1 MTNERPSM
9 FVPALI
15 GGGLAGILSGVPLIN
30 CLCCLWI
37 IGGAMLA
44 AYLLTKDSKVPLSS
58 GDGAI
63 VGALAG
69 VIAAIVDFFVS
80 IPFQAMSE
88 DIFRNVMDRFSEY
101 ADEMPQGWESLME
114 GGGLEASMAM
124 NILGL
129 LIAAVVFSILGALGG
144 ILGMSMF
151 GKKYFP
157 AQGNVTIDVPKEDS
171 GVKDPSDRQ
180 P

>member
-1 MTNERPSM
+1 M
-9 FVPALI
+9 PALI
-15 GGGLAGILSGVPLIN
+15 GGGLAGVLSAIPFVN

-37 IGGAMLA
+37 IGGAMLS
-44 AYLLTKDSKVPLSS
+44 AYLLSKDSKVLLTS

-63 VGALAG
+63 VGGLTG
-69 VIAAIVDFFVS
+69 IIAAIVDFFVS
-80 IPFQAMSE
+80 IPFQAMSDE
-88 DIFRNVMDRFSEY
+88 MARSIMEKISEY
-101 ADEMPQGWESLME
+101 ADEIPEGWESFLE
-114 GGGLEASMAM
+114 GGGFEASMAM

-151 GKKYFP
+151 GKKFLP
-157 AQGNVTIDVPKEDS
+157 PKGDVIIDIPKEDS
-171 GVKDPSDRQ
+171 NAKDPSDRQ

>member
-1 MTNERPSM
+1 MTNQRPSM
-9 FVPALI
+9 FMPALI
-15 GGGLAGILSGVPLIN
+15 GGGLAGILSGIPIIN

-44 AYLLTKDSKVPLSS
+44 AYLLTKDSKILLTS

-63 VGALAG
+63 VGAFAG
-69 VIAAIVDFFVS
+69 IIAAVVDFFVS

-88 DIFRNVMDRFSEY
+88 DIFKNILERFSEY
-101 ADEMPQGWESLME
+101 ADEMPQGWEHFME
-114 GGGLEASMAM
+114 GGAFESSMAM

-144 ILGMSMF
+144 ILGISLF
-151 GKKYFP
+151 GKKLYP
-157 AQGNVTIDVPKEDS
+157 PQANVTIDVPKEDS
-171 GVKDPSDRQ
+171 HVKDPSDRQ

>member
-1 MTNERPSM
+1 M
-9 FVPALI
+9 FMPAII
-15 GGGLAGILSGVPLIN
+15 GGGLAGILSAIPIIN

-44 AYLLTKDSKVPLSS
+44 AYLLTKGSKVPLSS

-63 VGALAG
+63 VGAFAG
-69 VIAAIVDFFVS
+69 IVAAIVDFFVS

-88 DIFRNVMDRFSEY
+88 DIFRNVMEKFSEY
-101 ADEMPQGWESLME
+101 ADEMPQGWESFME
-114 GGGLEASMAM
+114 GGAFEASMAM

-151 GKKYFP
+151 GKKLYP
-157 AQGNVTIDVPKEDS
+157 TQGNITIDVPKEDTD
-171 GVKDPSDRQ
+171 VEDPSDRQ

>member
-9 FVPALI
+9 FMPALI
-15 GGGLAGILSGVPLIN
+15 GGGLAGILSGIPIIN

-37 IGGAMLA
+37 IGGAMLST
-44 AYLLTKDSKVPLSS
+44 YLLTKDSKAPLSS

-69 VIAAIVDFFVS
+69 IIAAIVDFFVS
-80 IPFQAMSE
+80 IPFQSMSE
-88 DIFRNVMDRFSEY
+88 DIFRNVMERFSEY
-101 ADEMPQGWESLME
+101 ADEMPQGWESFME
-114 GGGLEASMAM
+114 GGGFEASMAM
-124 NILGL
+124 NVLGL

-151 GKKYFP
+151 GKKYLQR
-157 AQGNVTIDVPKEDS
+157 QGSVTIDVPKEDS
-171 GVKDPSDRQ
+171 NVKDPSDRQ

>member
-1 MTNERPSM
+1 MNNERPSFFM
-9 FVPALI
+9 PALI
-15 GGGLAGILSGVPLIN
+15 GGGLAGILSAIPFIS

-44 AYLLTKDSKVPLSS
+44 AYLLSKDSKVALSS

-80 IPFQAMSE
+80 IPFQAMNDEMARSIME
-88 DIFRNVMDRFSEY
+88 KVSEY
-101 ADEMPQGWESLME
+101 ADEMPQGLEGFLE
-114 GGGLEASMAM
+114 GGGEASMAM

-151 GKKYFP
+151 RKKFFP
-157 AQGNVTIDVPKEDS
+157 VQENVTIDVPKENS
-171 GVKDPSDRQ
+171 NVKDPSDRQ
-180 P
+180 S

>member
-1 MTNERPSM
+1 MNNERPSFFM
-9 FVPALI
+9 PALI
-15 GGGLAGILSGVPLIN
+15 GGGLAGILSAIPFVN

-44 AYLLTKDSKVPLSS
+44 AYLLAKDSKVALTS

-69 VIAAIVDFFVS
+69 VFAAIVDFFVS
-80 IPFQAMSE
+80 IPFQAMSDE
-88 DIFRNVMDRFSEY
+88 MARNIMEKVSEY
-101 ADEMPQGWESLME
+101 ADEMPQGWEGFLE
-114 GGGLEASMAM
+114 GGGFEASMAM

-129 LIAAVVFSILGALGG
+129 LIAAVIFSILGALGG

-151 GKKYFP
+151 GKKFFP
-157 AQGNVTIDVPKEDS
+157 DKGKVAIDVPKEGSD
-171 GVKDPSDRQ
+171 VKNPGDRQ

>member
-9 FVPALI
+9 FMPALI
-15 GGGLAGILSGVPLIN
+15 GGGLAGILTGIPFIN

-37 IGGAMLA
+37 IGGALLA
-44 AYLLTKDSKVPLSS
+44 AFLLSKDSKVPLSS

-69 VIAAIVDFFVS
+69 IIAAVVDFFVS
-80 IPFQAMSE
+80 IPFQAMS
-88 DIFRNVMDRFSEY
+88 DQFVRNIIEKFSEY
-101 ADEMPQGWESLME
+101 ADEMPQGWESFLE
-114 GGGLEASMAM
+114 GGGLESSLAM

-129 LIAAVVFSILGALGG
+129 LIAAVVFSLLGALGG

-151 GKKYFP
+151 GKKAVP
-157 AQGNVTIDVPKEDS
+157 QTGGIDNAPENS
-171 GVKDPSDRQ
+171 SHHQ
-180 P
+180 S

>member
-1 MTNERPSM
+1 MNNERPSFFM
-9 FVPALI
+9 SALI
-15 GGGLAGILSGVPLIN
+15 GGGLAGVLSAIPFIN

-37 IGGAMLA
+37 IGGAILA
-44 AYLLTKDSKVPLSS
+44 TYLLSKDSKVALTS

-63 VGALAG
+63 VGAFAG

-80 IPFQAMSE
+80 IPFQAMS
-88 DIFRNVMDRFSEY
+88 DDMARNIMEKVTEY
-101 ADEMPQGWESLME
+101 ADEMPQGWESFLE
-114 GGGLEASMAM
+114 GGGFESSMAM

-151 GKKYFP
+151 GKRFFP
-157 AQGNVTIDVPKEDS
+157 AQGNVTIDVPKEDTS
-171 GVKDPSDRQ
+171 VKDPSDRQ

>member
-1 MTNERPSM
+1 M
-9 FVPALI
+9 PALI
-15 GGGLAGILSGVPLIN
+15 GGGVAGVLSAIPFVN
-30 CLCCLWI
+30 CFCCLWI

-44 AYLLTKDSKVPLSS
+44 AYLLSKDSKVALSS

-80 IPFQAMSE
+80 IPFQAMSDDMARSIME
-88 DIFRNVMDRFSEY
+88 KVSEY
-101 ADEMPQGWESLME
+101 ADEMPQGWEGFLE
-114 GGGLEASMAM
+114 GGGFEGSMAM

-151 GKKYFP
+151 GKKFFP
-157 AQGNVTIDVPKEDS
+157 PQGNVTIDVPKENS
-171 GVKDPSDRQ
+171 NVKDPSDRQ

>member
-9 FVPALI
+9 FMPALI
-15 GGGLAGILSGVPLIN
+15 GGGLAGILSGIPLIN

-44 AYLLTKDSKVPLSS
+44 AYLLSKDSKLPLSS
-58 GDGAI
+58 GDGAV

-88 DIFRNVMDRFSEY
+88 DIFRNVMERFSEY
-101 ADEMPQGWESLME
+101 ADEMPPGWENFME
-114 GGGLEASMAM
+114 GGGFEASVAM

-129 LIAAVVFSILGALGG
+129 LIAAVVFAILGALGG

-151 GKKYFP
+151 GKKFFP
-157 AQGNVTIDVPKEDS
+157 PQGNVTIDVPKEDTS
-171 GVKDPSDRQ
+171 VKDPSDRQ

>member
-1 MTNERPSM
+1 M
-9 FVPALI
+9 FMPALV
-15 GGGLAGILSGVPLIN
+15 GGGLAGILSAIPIIN

-37 IGGAMLA
+37 VGGAMLA
-44 AYLLTKDSKVPLSS
+44 AYLLTKESKVPLSS

-63 VGALAG
+63 VGVFAG
-69 VIAAIVDFFVS
+69 IVAAIVDFFVS

-88 DIFRNVMDRFSEY
+88 DIFRNVMERFSEY
-101 ADEMPQGWESLME
+101 AEEMPPGWESFME
-114 GGGLEASMAM
+114 GGAFEASVAM

-144 ILGMSMF
+144 ILGISMF
-151 GKKYFP
+151 RKKLYP
-157 AQGNVTIDVPKEDS
+157 AQGDITIDVPKEDHD
-171 GVKDPSDRQ
+171 VKDPSDRQ

>member
-1 MTNERPSM
+1 MSNERPSFFM
-9 FVPALI
+9 PALI
-15 GGGLAGILSGVPLIN
+15 GGGIAGVLTAIPFVN

-37 IGGAMLA
+37 IGGAMLSV
-44 AYLLTKDSKVPLSS
+44 YLISKDSKVALTS

-69 VIAAIVDFFVS
+69 VIASIVDFFVS
-80 IPFQAMSE
+80 MPFQAMS
-88 DIFRNVMDRFSEY
+88 DDMARNIMEKVSEY
-101 ADEMPQGWESLME
+101 TEEMPQGWEGFLE
-114 GGGLEASMAM
+114 GGGFEASMAM

-144 ILGMSMF
+144 ILGMSIF
-151 GKKYFP
+151 GKKFFP
-157 AQGNVTIDVPKEDS
+157 AQGNITIDVPKEDS
-171 GVKDPSDRQ
+171 NAKDPSDRQ

>member
-1 MTNERPSM
+1 MTNERPSFFM
-9 FVPALI
+9 PALI
-15 GGGLAGILSGVPLIN
+15 GGGLAGILSGIPFIN

-44 AYLLTKDSKVPLSS
+44 AYLLSKDSKVPLSS

-80 IPFQAMSE
+80 IPFQAMSGKMAQNIME
-88 DIFRNVMDRFSEY
+88 KVSEY
-101 ADEMPQGWESLME
+101 ADEMPQGWESFLE
-114 GGGLEASMAM
+114 GGGFEASMAM
-124 NILGL
+124 NIFGL

-151 GKKYFP
+151 GKKIFP

-171 GVKDPSDRQ
+171 SVKDPSDR
-180 P
+180 

>member
-9 FVPALI
+9 FMPALI
-15 GGGLAGILSGVPLIN
+15 GGGLAGVLSGIPIIN

-44 AYLLTKDSKVPLSS
+44 AYLLAKDSKVMLSL

-80 IPFQAMSE
+80 MPFQAMSE
-88 DIFRNVMDRFSEY
+88 DIFRNVMERFSEY

-114 GGGLEASMAM
+114 GGGFEASVAM
-124 NILGL
+124 TILGL

-144 ILGMSMF
+144 ILGMSLF
-151 GKKYFP
+151 GKKFFP
-157 AQGNVTIDVPKEDS
+157 PQGNVTIDIPKEDS
-171 GVKDPSDRQ
+171 HVKDPSDRQ

>member
-1 MTNERPSM
+1 MTNERPSFFM
-9 FVPALI
+9 PALI
-15 GGGLAGILSGVPLIN
+15 GGGLAGVLSAIPFVN

-44 AYLLTKDSKVPLSS
+44 AYLLAKDSKAPLTS

-63 VGALAG
+63 VGAFAG

-80 IPFQAMSE
+80 IPFQAMSDE
-88 DIFRNVMDRFSEY
+88 MARNIMEKVSEY
-101 ADEMPQGWESLME
+101 ADEMPQGWENFLE
-114 GGGLEASMAM
+114 GGGFEASMTM

-144 ILGMSMF
+144 ILGMSIF
-151 GKKYFP
+151 GKRFFP
-157 AQGNVTIDVPKEDS
+157 AQGNVTIDVPKEGNS
-171 GVKDPSDRQ
+171 VKDPSDRQ
-180 P
+180 S

>member
-9 FVPALI
+9 FMPALI
-15 GGGLAGILSGVPLIN
+15 GGGLAGILSGIPFIN

-37 IGGAMLA
+37 IGGALLA
-44 AYLLTKDSKVPLSS
+44 SFLLSKDSKVPLSS

-69 VIAAIVDFFVS
+69 IIAAVVDFFVS
-80 IPFQAMSE
+80 IPFQAMS
-88 DIFRNVMDRFSEY
+88 DQFVRNIMEKFSEY
-101 ADEMPQGWESLME
+101 ADEIPQGWEKFLE
-114 GGGLEASMAM
+114 GGGLESSMAM

-151 GKKYFP
+151 GKKKVP
-157 AQGNVTIDVPKEDS
+157 QTRSIDNAPENS
-171 GVKDPSDRQ
+171 SHHQ
-180 P
+180 S

>member
-1 MTNERPSM
+1 MNSERPSFFM
-9 FVPALI
+9 PALI
-15 GGGLAGILSGVPLIN
+15 GGGIAGVLSAIPFVN

-44 AYLLTKDSKVPLSS
+44 AYFLSKDSKVALTS

-80 IPFQAMSE
+80 IPFQAMSDE
-88 DIFRNVMDRFSEY
+88 MARNIMEKISEY
-101 ADEMPQGWESLME
+101 ADEMPQGWENFLE
-114 GGGLEASMAM
+114 GGGFEASMAM

-129 LIAAVVFSILGALGG
+129 LIAAVIFSILGALGG

-151 GKKYFP
+151 RKKFFP
-157 AQGNVTIDVPKEDS
+157 SQENVTIDVPKENRN
-171 GVKDPSDRQ
+171 VKDPSDRQ

>member
-1 MTNERPSM
+1 MTNERPSFFM
-9 FVPALI
+9 PALI
-15 GGGLAGILSGVPLIN
+15 GGGLAGILSGIPFIS
-30 CLCCLWI
+30 CLWI

-44 AYLLTKDSKVPLSS
+44 AYLLSKDSKVFLSS

-80 IPFQAMSE
+80 IPFQAMSDE
-88 DIFRNVMDRFSEY
+88 MARNIMEKVSEY
-101 ADEMPQGWESLME
+101 ADEMPQGWESFLE
-114 GGGLEASMAM
+114 GGGFEASMAM

-151 GKKYFP
+151 GKKFFP
-157 AQGNVTIDVPKEDS
+157 AKGNVTIDVPKEGS
-171 GVKDPSDRQ
+171 SVKDPSDR
-180 P
+180 

>member
-1 MTNERPSM
+1 M
-9 FVPALI
+9 PALI
-15 GGGLAGILSGVPLIN
+15 GGGIAGVLSAIPFIN

-37 IGGAMLA
+37 IGGAMLS
-44 AYLLTKDSKVPLSS
+44 AYLLSKDSKVVLSS

-80 IPFQAMSE
+80 IPFQAMSDE
-88 DIFRNVMDRFSEY
+88 MARNIMEKVAEY
-101 ADEMPQGWESLME
+101 TDEMPQGWEGFFE
-114 GGGLEASMAM
+114 GGGFEASMAM

-151 GKKYFP
+151 RKKAFQE
-157 AQGNVTIDVPKEDS
+157 QGNVTIDVPKEDS
-171 GVKDPSDRQ
+171 SVKDPSDRQ
-180 P
+180 S